1 MILFDSVSKKFGST
15 TALDNISLE
24 IKQGEFVFIVGPSG
38 AGKSTLLRTLTREI
52 MPTSGKLMVGHM
64 DITKIKDKDVPFLRR
79 KVGVVFQD
87 FKLLD
92 DRTVFEN
99 VAITLEVL
107 GKKDEEIAKMVEHIL
122 KLVEIWDKRNLFPR
136 QLSGGE
142 AQRTAIARAIVGK
155 PDVLL
160 ADEPTGDLDPKTAW
174 GVIQLLNEINSW
186 GTTILMATHNQEIVN
201 TLKRR
206 VIIIKDGK
214 YSKNTFPGSCC
225 HYGYVFNFF
234 CSFNFYYFGSWLT
247 ISLKI
252 F

>member
-1 MILFDSVSKKFGST
+1 MILFDSVTKKFGST
-15 TALDNISLE
+15 LALENISLE
-24 IKQGEFVFIVGPSG
+24 VKQGEFVFIVGPSG
-38 AGKSTLLRTLTREI
+38 AGKSTLLRILTREVL
-52 MPTSGKLMVGHM
+52 PTSGKVLVGEK
-64 DITKIKDKDVPFLRR
+64 DIIKMQDKDIPSLRR

-92 DRTVFEN
+92 DRTVFEQ
-99 VAITLEVL
+99 VALALEVL
-107 GKKDEEIAKMVEHIL
+107 GKRDDEILKAVEHIL

-142 AQRTAIARAIVGK
+142 AQRTAIARAAVGK

-206 VIIIKDGK
+206 VVVLKSGKVTKDTKEGK
-214 YSKNTFPGSCC
+214 YE
-225 HYGYVFNFF
+225 
-234 CSFNFYYFGSWLT
+234 
-247 ISLKI
+247 
-252 F
+252 

>member
-1 MILFDSVSKKFGST
+1 MILFENVSKKFGQT
-15 TALDNISLE
+15 LALDDISLE
-24 IKQGEFVFIVGPSG
+24 IKQGEFLFIVGPSG

-52 MPTSGKLMVGHM
+52 IPTGGKIMMGNM
-64 DITKIKDKDVPFLRR
+64 DITKIKNKDVPSLRR

-107 GKKDEEIAKMVEHIL
+107 GKKDEEIAKSVEHIL

-142 AQRTAIARAIVGK
+142 AQRTAIARAVVGK

-186 GTTILMATHNQEIVN
+186 GTTIIMATHNQEIVN

-206 VIIIKDGK
+206 VVVLKAGKILKDSKEGK
-214 YSKNTFPGSCC
+214 YE
-225 HYGYVFNFF
+225 
-234 CSFNFYYFGSWLT
+234 
-247 ISLKI
+247 
-252 F
+252 

>member
-1 MILFDSVSKKFGST
+1 MITFENVTKKFSSNL
-15 TALDNISLE
+15 ALDGISLE
-24 IKQGEFVFIVGPSG
+24 INSGDFVFIVGPSG
-38 AGKSTLLRTLTREI
+38 AGKSTLLRMLTKEVQ
-52 MPTSGKLMVGHM
+52 PSSGKIFVDKI
-64 DITKIKDKDVPFLRR
+64 DITKLKDKDVPTLRR
-79 KVGVVFQD
+79 RVGVVFQD
-87 FKLLD
+87 FKLLE
-92 DRTVFEN
+92 DRTVYEN

-107 GKKDEEIAKMVEHIL
+107 GKNNEEIEKLVEHIL

-142 AQRTAIARAIVGK
+142 AQRTAIARAVVGK

-206 VIIIKDGK
+206 VVVLKDGK
-214 YSKNTFPGSCC
+214 ISKDTKEGK
-225 HYGYVFNFF
+225 YE
-234 CSFNFYYFGSWLT
+234 
-247 ISLKI
+247 
-252 F
+252 

>member
-1 MILFDSVSKKFGST
+1 MIVFNSVTKKFGSAF
-15 TALDNISLE
+15 ALEDISLE

-38 AGKSTLLRTLTREI
+38 AGKSTLLRILTREI
-52 MPTSGKLMVGHM
+52 LPTSGKVMVGHE
-64 DITKIKDKDVPFLRR
+64 DITKIKPASVPNFRR
-79 KVGVVFQD
+79 KIGVVFQD

-99 VAITLEVL
+99 VALTLEVQ
-107 GKKDEEIAKMVEHIL
+107 GKTDSEISKMVEHTL

-155 PDVLL
+155 PDIVL

-174 GVIQLLNEINSW
+174 GVIQLLNEIHSW
-186 GTTILMATHNQEIVN
+186 GTTIVMATHNQEIVN

-206 VIIIKDGK
+206 VVKLKAGKKSADTKEGK
-214 YSKNTFPGSCC
+214 YD
-225 HYGYVFNFF
+225 
-234 CSFNFYYFGSWLT
+234 
-247 ISLKI
+247 
-252 F
+252 